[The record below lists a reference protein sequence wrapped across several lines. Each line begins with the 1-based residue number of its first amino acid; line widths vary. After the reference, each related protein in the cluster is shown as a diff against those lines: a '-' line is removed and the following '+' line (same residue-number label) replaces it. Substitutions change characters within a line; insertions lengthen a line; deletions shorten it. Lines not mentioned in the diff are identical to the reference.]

1 MITPETI
8 AARDAAYDA
17 RQNEE
22 QRLIAL
28 ICCNAARLGSA
39 LWSAEIDGTRY
50 YVQERYD
57 GRRSWRTVHVGS
69 ANGPRVG

>member
-1 MITPETI
+1 MITSETI

-22 QRLIAL
+22 RRLIAL
-28 ICCNAARLGSA
+28 ICHNANRIAPA

-57 GRRSWRTVHVGS
+57 GRRSWRTVHVDS